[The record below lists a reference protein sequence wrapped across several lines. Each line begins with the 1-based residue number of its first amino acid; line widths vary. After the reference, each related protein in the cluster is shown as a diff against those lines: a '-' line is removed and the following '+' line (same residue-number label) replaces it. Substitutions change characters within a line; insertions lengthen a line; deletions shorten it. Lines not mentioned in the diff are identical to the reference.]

1 MTLAPVVHAFGLART
16 AADASEDA
24 YAVDVTS
31 ARFALADGASSAW
44 RAGDWAATLVA
55 SWVTTARPR
64 ARSGGEAEAF
74 ARWLEGAR
82 ATFAP
87 EGVAPADQAWFAT
100 AAAERG
106 AHATFVGLELTGLGG
121 RRPRLRAFA
130 VGDSCLLLVRA
141 DRLELATPL
150 DDPAAFG
157 SHPQLVSSLPG
168 TPAPVP
174 VVTGT
179 AVQADDLLLLA
190 SDALAAFLLRL
201 AAGGDGAADTDGV
214 WRALRRLDTAGF
226 ARLAGEGIASGLL
239 ERDDLTLVRIVLAP
253 APTAAPG
260 GPTTPGGSA

>member
-1 MTLAPVVHAFGLART
+1 MTLVPVVHAFGLART

-24 YAVDVTS
+24 YAVDVDV

-44 RAGDWAATLVA
+44 RAGDWAAALVA
-55 SWVTTARPR
+55 SWVSTPRPR
-64 ARSGGEAEAF
+64 ARGGGPAEGF

-82 ATFAP
+82 KAFVP
-87 EGVAPADQAWFAT
+87 EGAAPADQAWFAT

-130 VGDSCLLLVRA
+130 VGDSCLLHVRA
-141 DRLELATPL
+141 DRLELATPI

-157 SHPQLVSSLPG
+157 SHPQLVSSLSGSPA
-168 TPAPVP
+168 PAPV
-174 VVTGT
+174 VTET

-201 AAGGDGAADTDGV
+201 AADGDAV
-214 WRALRRLDTAGF
+214 WPALRRIDTAGF

-253 APTAAPG
+253 APVAAPG
-260 GPTTPGGSA
+260 GSTSPGGSA

>member
-1 MTLAPVVHAFGLART
+1 MTLVPVVHAFGLART
-16 AADASEDA
+16 AADPSEDA
-24 YAVDVTS
+24 YAVDVAS

-64 ARSGGEAEAF
+64 VSSGGQTDAF

-82 ATFAP
+82 KAFAP
-87 EGVAPADQAWFAT
+87 EGAAPADQAWFAT

-130 VGDSCLLLVRA
+130 VGDSCLLHVRA
-141 DRLELATPL
+141 DRLELATPI

-157 SHPQLVSSLPG
+157 SHPQLVSSLSGSPA
-168 TPAPVP
+168 PAPV
-174 VVTGT
+174 VTET

-201 AAGGDGAADTDGV
+201 AADGDAV
-214 WRALRRLDTAGF
+214 WPALRRLDTAGF
-226 ARLAGEGIASGLL
+226 ARLVGEGIASGLL

-253 APTAAPG
+253 APVAAPG
-260 GPTTPGGSA
+260 GATTPGGSA